1 MTILLFEAT
10 VYDPVSAGSVTIRV
24 GSSAYAHPSAPG
36 FYRGAVLGDAQAA
49 ATVARSV
56 WQSESEY
63 GAGKLDLAE
72 IDVENI
78 DGWLDWLVT
87 NAATYG
93 FSGRL
98 LLLPDAT
105 TDYGYATVLATG
117 VIEGAA
123 FSWDRVTFRWRDQI
137 AYLLD
142 KAAQSVKFAG
152 SNSLPAGLEGVD
164 DIKDQWKPEWWG
176 TNYNVQLVCVNTSKG
191 IWQASVRGMQT
202 ISAVYDKGAALTAG
216 GTFSTISDV
225 QNDAVKPSAGQWK
238 WYTGTDGTYVRLG
251 STPAGEITADGSE
264 GANSAARTIA
274 QIWKRMLAVWG
285 ISTISNSDVTAADTA
300 QSGEAGIWLGTSEE
314 QRRDAINKVLSSGG
328 FVTWLDA
335 GGTWRIA
342 RVEEPS
348 GSGVVTFKVLRNG
361 TPAQASDG
369 DILEWEWENPG
380 DGTASPAY
388 SVALTYA
395 RNWLVQSKDSLA
407 GVSLAATG
415 TTHGLQFLTEETR
428 QVKQEDS
435 TTLTNAPL
443 ARQTNEDTL
452 FIDQTVTSTEASRR
466 LAQRKKGGP
475 RRARM
480 KVKFGPTTAAAVDLM
495 KIVTIQLPRFGMS
508 SGRAALVTGIT
519 PDWSNQTADL
529 YLYL

>member
-10 VYDPVSAGSVTIRV
+10 VYDPVSAGSKTILA
-24 GSSAYAHPSAPG
+24 GTSAYAHPSAPD
-36 FYRGAVLGDAQAA
+36 FYRGAILGDAE
-49 ATVARSV
+49 ATATISRTV

-105 TDYGYATVLATG
+105 TAYGSATVLATG

-152 SNSLPAGLEGVD
+152 SNALPAGLEGVD

-176 TNYNVQLVCVNTSKG
+176 TNYNVPLVCVNTSKV
-191 IWQASVRGMQT
+191 IYQASARAMQT
-202 ISAVYDKGAALTAG
+202 LSAVYDKGSALTPA
-216 GTFSTISDV
+216 GTFSTLADV
-225 QNDAVKPSAGQWK
+225 QNDAVKPAAGQWK
-238 WYTGTDGTYVRLG
+238 WYSGPEGTYVRLN
-251 STPAGEITADGSE
+251 TAPAGEVTADGSE
-264 GANSAARTIA
+264 GANGAARTIA
-274 QIWKRMLAVWG
+274 QVWKRMLAAWG
-285 ISTISNSDVTAADTA
+285 ITTVSASDVTAADTA
-300 QSGEAGIWLGTSEE
+300 QPGEVGIWLGASEE
-314 QRRDAINKVLSSGG
+314 QRRDTINKVLASGG

-342 RVEEPS
+342 RVEEPTGTS
-348 GSGVVTFKVLRNG
+348 SVTFKVLRIG
-361 TPAQASDG
+361 SSAQANDG
-369 DILEWEWENPG
+369 DILEWEWDNPG

-395 RNWLVQSKDSLA
+395 RNWTVQSKDSLA
-407 GVSLAATG
+407 GISLESTA
-415 TTHGLQFLTEETR
+415 TTHGLQFLTEATR
-428 QVKQEDS
+428 QVKQEDAA
-435 TTLTNAPL
+435 TLTNAPL
-443 ARQTNEDTL
+443 ARQTTEDTL
-452 FIDQTVTSTEASRR
+452 FIDQAVTSAEASSR

-480 KVKFGPTTAAAVDLM
+480 KVKFGPATAAAVDLM
-495 KIVTIQLPRFGMS
+495 KFITIQLPRFGMS
-508 SGRAALVTGIT
+508 AGRKALVTGIT

>member
-10 VYDPVSAGSVTIRV
+10 VYDPVSAGAKTILA
-24 GSSAYAHPSAPG
+24 GSAAYAHPSAPG
-36 FYRGAVLGDAQAA
+36 FYRGAVLGDAQAT
-49 ATVARSV
+49 ATVSRSV

-72 IDVENI
+72 IDIENI

-105 TDYGYATVLATG
+105 TAYSSATVLATG

-123 FSWDRVTFRWRDQI
+123 FAWDRVTFRWRDQI

-142 KAAQSVKFAG
+142 KAAQSTKFAG

-176 TNYNVQLVCVNTSKG
+176 TNYNVQLVCVNTDKL
-191 IWQASVRGMQT
+191 IYQASVRAMQAL
-202 ISAVYDKGAALTAG
+202 SKVYDKGSTLTAG
-216 GTFSTISDV
+216 GAFSTISDV

-264 GANSAARTIA
+264 GANSAARTVA
-274 QIWKRMLAVWG
+274 QVWKRMLAVWG
-285 ISTISNSDVTAADTA
+285 ISTISSSDVTAADTA
-300 QSGEAGIWLGTSEE
+300 QSGEVGIWLGTSEE
-314 QRRDAINKVLSSGG
+314 QRRDAITNLLSSGG

-348 GSGVVTFKVLRNG
+348 GSGVVIFKVLRNG

-395 RNWLVQSKDSLA
+395 KNWLVQSKDSLA
-407 GVSLAATG
+407 GISLASTS
-415 TTHGLQFLTEETR
+415 TTHGLQFLTEQTR
-428 QVKQEDS
+428 QVKQEDA

-443 ARQTNEDTL
+443 ARQTTEDTL
-452 FIDQTVTSTEASRR
+452 FIDQTVTSTEAGRR

-508 SGRAALVTGIT
+508 AGRPALVTGIT

-529 YLYL
+529 NLYL